1 MFCRSLF
8 VLLYLFF
15 WPLCCLF
22 FFDIQILITSL
33 WCLLR
38 FPIHKKIVV
47 IHVQFGFNQISSYWG
62 KQIFNYP
69 YFGWRSVLFNIFLK
83 GDYTNTIPAQFGLN
97 RVRCFRED
105 FEIIFGHN
113 QPNLYIFCKNQQN
126 TLYFSKTHNI
136 QKKICQAFH

>member
-1 MFCRSLF
+1 LCC
-8 VLLYLFF
+8 LFF
-15 WPLCCLF
+15 FDIQILIASLVSWPLCCLF

-83 GDYTNTIPAQFGLN
+83 GDYTNTIPA
-97 RVRCFRED
+97 
-105 FEIIFGHN
+105 
-113 QPNLYIFCKNQQN
+113 
-126 TLYFSKTHNI
+126 
-136 QKKICQAFH
+136 